1 MSGFMDGGGCRTHG
15 RRFDGCPLDQIEQFV
30 APQPHSLN
38 VNERAEFREV
48 LAAYV
53 ERDAQNRRLLAQALD
68 QIEKLNEE
76 LAQVKATRDRYQTNG
91 KRVNAEKREMEA
103 LLKRPDVKRALQKT
117 LHRDAHPGASPTQLL
132 THDQEFIKLTSIY
145 QRIETSQ

>member
-1 MSGFMDGGGCRTHG
+1 MSDFMDGFQQLT
-15 RRFDGCPLDQIEQFV
+15 I
-30 APQPHSLN
+30 
-38 VNERAEFREV
+38 NERAEFQEV

-53 ERDAQNRRLLAQALD
+53 QRDGQNQQRIAALE
-68 QIEKLNEE
+68 QE

-117 LHRDAHPGASPTQLL
+117 VHRDAHPGASPTQLL
-132 THDQEFIKLTSIY
+132 THDQDFIKLTSIY

>member
-1 MSGFMDGGGCRTHG
+1 MELT
-15 RRFDGCPLDQIEQFV
+15 
-30 APQPHSLN
+30 

-68 QIEKLNEE
+68 QIEKLNSE

-103 LLKRPDVKRALQKT
+103 LLKRPDVQRSLKKALHSDPGYAT
-117 LHRDAHPGASPTQLL
+117 ATATERLARDQ
-132 THDQEFIKLTSIY
+132 DFIKLTAILD
-145 QRIETSQ
+145 RIEKRQ